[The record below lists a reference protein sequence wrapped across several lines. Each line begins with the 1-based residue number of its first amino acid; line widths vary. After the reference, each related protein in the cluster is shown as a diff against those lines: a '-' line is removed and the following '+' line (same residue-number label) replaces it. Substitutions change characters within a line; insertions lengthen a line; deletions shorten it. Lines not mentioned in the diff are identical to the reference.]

1 MLCGVTLLEETNI
14 AGQLHSL
21 EFVSIQRCSV
31 LDVVILGKLAQQCS
45 VTEKGWHSDLAAQT
59 ILWAELVY
67 TVANQEDSTCI
78 YALLCE
84 EWSTN
89 LGDGC

>member
-1 MLCGVTLLEETNI
+1 VT
-14 AGQLHSL
+14 G
-21 EFVSIQRCSV
+21 
-31 LDVVILGKLAQQCS
+31 
-45 VTEKGWHSDLAAQT
+45 KGWHSVLVAQT

-67 TVANQEDSTCI
+67 TVANQEDSTYV

-84 EWSTN
+84 EWNTN